1 MVVPLLI
8 YFRRPEIAP
17 ALRASCCWL
26 LLPTQKAARR
36 SSRCEV
42 DGLRFSLCALLLA
55 DHRAS
60 LLGSPW
66 FDPDA
71 KPRMPKTASVS
82 RPLASA
88 QCGPHNSAYMSVQT
102 VQRLAR

>member
-8 YFRRPEIAP
+8 YIRRPEIAP

-26 LLPTQKAARR
+26 LLPHKGLPAVLFVAL
-36 SSRCEV
+36 SRA
-42 DGLRFSLCALLLA
+42 GSLRVYALLLA
-55 DHRAS
+55 DHRLF

-71 KPRMPKTASVS
+71 KPRGLEKASVS
-82 RPLASA
+82 QPLAPPSA
-88 QCGPHNSAYMSVQT
+88 VAQKSSIHSV
-102 VQRLAR
+102 

>member
-36 SSRCEV
+36 SSRAAASK
-42 DGLRFSLCALLLA
+42 GWLLRSTLYCTLTIVCA
-55 DHRAS
+55 

-71 KPRMPKTASVS
+71 KPRTGSKLVCLD
-82 RPLASA
+82 R
-88 QCGPHNSAYMSVQT
+88 
-102 VQRLAR
+102 